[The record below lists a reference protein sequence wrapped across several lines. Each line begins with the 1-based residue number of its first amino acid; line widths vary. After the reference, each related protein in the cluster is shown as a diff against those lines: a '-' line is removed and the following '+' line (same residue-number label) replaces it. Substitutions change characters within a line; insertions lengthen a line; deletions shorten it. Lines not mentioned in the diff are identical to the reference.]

1 MIPILGNYNTIKIK
15 IGVKMRSFMYLGL
28 ILLLVASCSKEEKI
42 GISTDQPANIAE
54 NAYTVT
60 NSGLKYAD
68 IKIGSGEEAVAGDS
82 VTVHYSGWL
91 ENGKQFDSSVMRN
104 KPLSFKLGSG
114 TVIAGWEEGVAG
126 MKVGGIRQLV
136 IPPDLAYGEYGAA
149 GVIPPNAT
157 LIFDVQLLKVK
168 K

>member
-1 MIPILGNYNTIKIK
+1 
-15 IGVKMRSFMYLGL
+15 MRYIFHYGF
-28 ILLLVASCSKEEKI
+28 ILLLLVSCSKEEKI
-42 GISTDQPANIAE
+42 GISTDQPTKIADS
-54 NAYTVT
+54 AYTIT
-60 NSGLKYAD
+60 PSGLKYAD
-68 IKIGSGEEAVAGDS
+68 IKVGSGKEAISGDS
-82 VTVHYSGWL
+82 VTLHYSGWL
-91 ENGKQFDSSVMRN
+91 ETGKRFDSSVLRN

-114 TVIAGWEEGVAG
+114 TVIPGWEEGVTG

>member
-1 MIPILGNYNTIKIK
+1 
-15 IGVKMRSFMYLGL
+15 MRYFLYFGL
-28 ILLLVASCSKEEKI
+28 ILFLVVSCSKDEKI
-42 GISTDQPANIAE
+42 GISTDQPAKIAE
-54 NAYTVT
+54 NAYTIT
-60 NSGLKYAD
+60 SSGLKYAD
-68 IKIGSGEEAVAGDS
+68 IKIGSGKEAVSGDS

-91 ENGKQFDSSVMRN
+91 ENGKRFDSSVIRN
-104 KPLSFKLGSG
+104 KPLSFKLGRG
-114 TVIAGWEEGVAG
+114 TVIAGWEEGIAG